1 MKTIKTI
8 SAILF
13 FGALANLNAQE
24 AKLSEE
30 TEVNTNQEKLSYYE
44 KRGAED
50 ANYEVQFKA
59 ESKRGEAS
67 FWNEQENYEREL
79 KEGNRRAYRAYMQ
92 GKKEAYAEHHHDCDG
107 HHYHSDSFY
116 QHAGFYYYEYDR
128 RNYERSPRRS
138 SSVDTQIGVSAPSV
152 RLGLF

>member
-24 AKLSEE
+24 AAVLQE
-30 TEVNTNQEKLSYYE
+30 TKVNTKQEKLSYYE
-44 KRGAED
+44 QRGAED

-59 ESKRGEAS
+59 GSKRGEES
-67 FWNEQENYEREL
+67 FWQEQKQYERNL
-79 KEGNRRAYRAYMQ
+79 KEDNRRAYRAYMQ
-92 GKKEAYAEHHHDCDG
+92 GKKDAYAEHHYRCDG

-116 QHAGFYYYEYDR
+116 QHAEFYYYQYDR
-128 RNYERSPRRS
+128 RIYERSPRRS
-138 SSVDTQIGVSAPSV
+138 SANTQIGVRAPSV
-152 RLGLF
+152 RLGIF